1 MPHWAS
7 RGRGRERQVSWAQ
20 AHTAIPAWPLHSFL
34 LLAPDGFFFYSHIWH
49 FKDQN
54 LCPSRFS
61 KNVLQALRALPRKA
75 FQRCFQQGTAQLLGG
90 HCGELACQGPHM
102 QMAVSSYFKE
112 IGHII
117 L

>member
-7 RGRGRERQVSWAQ
+7 RGRGREGQVSLAQ
-20 AHTAIPAWPLHSFL
+20 VHTAIPAQPLHPFL
-34 LLAPDGFFFYSHIWH
+34 LLAPGGFFFYSHIWC

-61 KNVLQALRALPRKA
+61 KNVLQALRALPREA
-75 FQRCFQQGTAQLLGG
+75 FQRCFQQGTVQLMGS
-90 HCGELACQGPHM
+90 HCGGLARPDPYM
-102 QMAVSSYFKE
+102 QMAVLSNFKE